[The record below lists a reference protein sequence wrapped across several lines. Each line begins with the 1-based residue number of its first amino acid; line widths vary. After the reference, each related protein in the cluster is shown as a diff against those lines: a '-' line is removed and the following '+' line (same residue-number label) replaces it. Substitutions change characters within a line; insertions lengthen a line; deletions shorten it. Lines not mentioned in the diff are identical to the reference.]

1 MQYDFGITSYNAT
14 SICSALRNTLT
25 TNVRSLMMA
34 GSVTSEIQGSVTEV
48 FIEAEY
54 QMAQKRMQRMEDT
67 ISTKNHFFNIML
79 KIGKATVWTLRLV
92 SADKPSSLR

>member
-1 MQYDFGITSYNAT
+1 
-14 SICSALRNTLT
+14 
-25 TNVRSLMMA
+25 MMA

-79 KIGKATVWTLRLV
+79 KNR
-92 SADKPSSLR
+92 